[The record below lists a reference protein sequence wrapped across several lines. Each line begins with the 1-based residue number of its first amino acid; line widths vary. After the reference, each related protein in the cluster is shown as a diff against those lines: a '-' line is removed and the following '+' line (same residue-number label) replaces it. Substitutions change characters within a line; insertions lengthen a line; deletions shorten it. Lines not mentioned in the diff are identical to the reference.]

1 MKALGLT
8 ELRKDKIKSVM
19 RSFQVVVDPSTG
31 LERWK
36 HDFYKWKQNA
46 KGYKAIRSYFC
57 ENYNAERRLSS
68 RLGLNMYLTRW
79 FFLQIK
85 CSICHRP

>member
-19 RSFQVVVDPSTG
+19 RSFQVVVDPKVLDWRGGRTIFING
-31 LERWK
+31 NRMQRAI
-36 HDFYKWKQNA
+36 KQ
-46 KGYKAIRSYFC
+46 YFC

-68 RLGLNMYLTRW
+68 RLGLS
-79 FFLQIK
+79 K
-85 CSICHRP
+85 